1 MRIGL
6 RELVLL
12 VVLVAVPVASFFLVF
27 KPQNDA
33 IDAAKAEVA
42 HKQSMLDELRKETS
56 QTDDLLKENEA
67 LERRIERVEARLPS
81 NNELDRVIRQVS
93 QLAVAA
99 GLEPPALKNAKP
111 LGAALYMEQPLEM
124 KTKGNFGGYYTF
136 LQRLEQLP
144 RITRIPDMKVQ
155 RDMQM
160 DGLMNI
166 EFTLSIYYQPEG
178 QP

>member
-1 MRIGL
+1 MKIGL

-27 KPQNDA
+27 KPQNEA
-33 IDAAKAEVA
+33 IEAAKAEVQ
-42 HKQSMLDELRKETS
+42 HKQNMLDELRKETS
-56 QTDDLLKENEA
+56 QTDDLLSENQM

-111 LGAALYMEQPLEM
+111 LAAALYMEQPLEM
-124 KTKGNFGGYYTF
+124 KTAGDFGGYYKF

-144 RITRIPDMKVQ
+144 RITRIPDMKVE
-155 RDMQM
+155 RDRQVE
-160 DGLMNI
+160 GKMNI

-178 QP
+178 Q